1 VTDTVQVTLDRSS
14 VAMGD
19 DVESHRVFWIF
30 PASATV
36 DDLLV
41 EISTH
46 YLPGVAGPA
55 GWCVDV
61 NTDDHIRRLELGV
74 IYTRDDLRQEDH
86 ICRLVTGTTTLGDLA
101 RRAKLPDLDVYARY
115 LTWDMGRPLTLSEVT
130 AGPTYTGA
138 QPNKLES
145 EAAAQANTDWVL
157 INELDRRA
165 ASVTAARRDWIRTN
179 VVSVATPPP
188 GTDIFIARNFHFLTD
203 LHCPASMD
211 VAAQLLGTDDAK
223 YEDLQ
228 AIVDIDDHP
237 AVVTLAMVL
246 AAFEWNTARRSW
258 RTGGRPYC
266 KPYFEFLASCGYRLS
281 PIEQVVAGHI
291 SVEQLR
297 FSVDDTAR
305 LDRIRQ
311 LRDQQYQLRTNR
323 YYTKTLSEEQY
334 QAAIGPVHAELSA
347 LGELPGP
354 M

>member
-179 VVSVATPPP
+179 VVSVATSPP